1 MIINIC
7 LYVKCTTRADD
18 GKINKSTKIKYSLT
32 ALVSK
37 VWLVIFSGSVV
48 FCFKDQARMEER
60 DPLVDSHVEG
70 TEERLRELTKN
81 WFLDTQVPLIVQ
93 NGLFPTWFLGFIT
106 RK

>member
-1 MIINIC
+1 
-7 LYVKCTTRADD
+7 
-18 GKINKSTKIKYSLT
+18 
-32 ALVSK
+32 
-37 VWLVIFSGSVV
+37 
-48 FCFKDQARMEER
+48 MEER

-70 TEERLRELTKN
+70 TEERLRELTRN